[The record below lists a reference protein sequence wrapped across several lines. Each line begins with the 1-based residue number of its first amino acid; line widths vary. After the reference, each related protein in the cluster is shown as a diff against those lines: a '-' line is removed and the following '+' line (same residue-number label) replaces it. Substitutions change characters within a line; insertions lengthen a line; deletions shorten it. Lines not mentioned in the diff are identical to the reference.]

1 MQSQVRKIQDYIT
14 DHFYIC
20 SNKILCV
27 FGRMYPG
34 GGELTEK
41 IDDVG
46 GIGTG
51 EFASTAI
58 DTFHMSRK

>member
-20 SNKILCV
+20 SNKILCI
-27 FGRMYPG
+27 FGRMYAG

-46 GIGTG
+46 GIGIG
-51 EFASTAI
+51 EFASKAI

>member
-1 MQSQVRKIQDYIT
+1 MQSQVRDTQDYIT

-27 FGRMYPG
+27 FGRMYAG

-46 GIGTG
+46 GIGIG
-51 EFASTAI
+51 EFASKAI